1 MVEKPSK
8 NAHIHKIFE
17 VPDFFFEKCSCEFRA
32 LMETFMQ
39 KIKKSLEPFSRKTEN
54 FMGPA
59 LTESQVQNNDLVKM
73 VFST

>member
-1 MVEKPSK
+1 
-8 NAHIHKIFE
+8 
-17 VPDFFFEKCSCEFRA
+17 
-32 LMETFMQ
+32 METFMQ